1 MTERVALTLIL
12 WALGIMI
19 VIGALL
25 PLVWPGL
32 IRFVNR
38 TVLKEDDTGNH

>member
-1 MTERVALTLIL
+1 MTERVALTVVL

-38 TVLKEDDTGNH
+38 TVLKEDGAENH

>member
-1 MTERVALTLIL
+1 MTERAALTFVL

-38 TVLKEDDTGNH
+38 TVLKGNDAGNH

>member
-1 MTERVALTLIL
+1 MTERAALIFVL

-25 PLVWPGL
+25 PRVWPGL
-32 IRFVNR
+32 IQFVNR
-38 TVLKEDDTGNH
+38 AVLKENDAGNH

>member
-1 MTERVALTLIL
+1 MTERVALAVVL

-19 VIGALL
+19 VVGALL

-38 TVLKEDDTGNH
+38 AVIKEDGAGNH

>member
-1 MTERVALTLIL
+1 MTERAALYAVL
-12 WALGIMI
+12 WALGVMV

-25 PLVWPGL
+25 PLIWPGL

-38 TVLKEDDTGNH
+38 SVLNEDGAADS

>member
-1 MTERVALTLIL
+1 MTERAALTFVL
-12 WALGIMI
+12 WALGVMI

-32 IRFVNR
+32 IRFFDR
-38 TVLKEDDTGNH
+38 TVLKENDTGNH